1 MKRLVLSAALAAA
14 AVAVSAQSPSDSLTG
29 GVRHID
35 GVEVTTRRID
45 CTVRSA
51 RPTQM
56 LEGDELER
64 AGIYTL
70 SDAVKRFAGANVRD
84 YGGIG
89 GMKTVSVRNLGANH
103 TAVSY
108 DGVTVSNTQAG
119 QIDLSRFATDNVQNV
134 TLTIGEDDDVMQPAR
149 HYASAAV
156 LSIVSRKPVF
166 ADGRDWSLRTR
177 VRAGSWGLVSPQLR
191 YWQRLNEKLMFSLDG
206 TYMRADGRYPYELP
220 NGSEKLTDK
229 RFNTD
234 IYSWQGEAN
243 VYALLPRDA
252 RLDVKAQW
260 FSSSRGLPGAV
271 ILYNTKKSRERMWD
285 EEFFTQ
291 AVYGQNLGSRLKL
304 EARAKYVNSWNRY
317 TDTDVKYPTGRY
329 VETYRQSEYYGSAT
343 LGWFPLKGLSLSLAE
358 DAFVNT
364 LRSNA
369 ENSAD
374 PRRLTSLTALAA
386 RYASGRVEIGANVV
400 ATWATEHVEHGERP
414 ADRRQLSPSAA
425 FSLRLLKNE
434 ALYFRAMYKHTF
446 RLPTFNDLYYGQ
458 SGTIT
463 LKPEKADEY
472 NVGLTWTSRRMGW
485 LAYVTL
491 TADVYHN
498 DVKDKIVAFPTLYV
512 WKMANFG
519 RVRINGLNATM
530 AARIE
535 PLHGFAAELSAS
547 YMLQEALDVTDP
559 ASIYYK
565 NQIPYTPR
573 HSGNAVLTI
582 LTPWLDVAYT
592 VQMCGS
598 RYAMQQNTSEYEI
611 DGYAEHT
618 LSLSRELKFR
628 RWSATLQASV
638 RNLTD
643 ERYEVIRYYPMPG
656 RSVEVTATVSF

>member
-1 MKRLVLSAALAAA
+1 MKRLVLTTVL
-14 AVAVSAQSPSDSLTG
+14 VAVVVAVNAQSPSDSLDSD
-29 GVRHID
+29 VRHID
-35 GVEVTTRRID
+35 GVEVTTHRID
-45 CTVRSA
+45 RSVRSA
-51 RPTQM
+51 RPTQT

-64 AGIYTL
+64 TGIYTL
-70 SDAVKRFAGANVRD
+70 SDAVKRFAGVNVRD

-134 TLTIGEDDDVMQPAR
+134 TLTIGEDDDVMQSAR

-156 LSIVSRKPVF
+156 LSIMSRKPVF

-177 VRAGSWGLVSPQLR
+177 VRSGSWGLVAPQLR

-243 VYALLPRDA
+243 IYALLPRDGH
-252 RLDVKAQW
+252 LDVKAQW

-271 ILYNTKKSRERMWD
+271 ILYNTKKSHERMWD

-291 AVYGQNLGSRLKL
+291 VVYGQNLGSRLKL

-364 LRSNA
+364 LSSNA
-369 ENSAD
+369 DNPAD

-386 RYASGRVEIGANVV
+386 RYASGRIEIGANVV
-400 ATWATEHVEHGERP
+400 ATWATEHVEHGDRP

-458 SGTIT
+458 SGTT
-463 LKPEKADEY
+463 GLRPEKADEY

-547 YMLQEALDVTDP
+547 YMWQEALDVTDP

-598 RYAMQQNTSEYEI
+598 RYAMQQNTREYEI

-618 LSLSRELKFR
+618 LSVSRELKFR
-628 RWSATLQASV
+628 RWSAMLQVSV

-656 RSVEVTATVSF
+656 RSVEATATVSF

>member
-45 CTVRSA
+45 RTVRSA

-89 GMKTVSVRNLGANH
+89 GMKTASVRNLGANH

-134 TLTIGEDDDVMQPAR
+134 TLTIGEEDDVMQPAR

-156 LSIVSRKPVF
+156 LSITSRKPVF

-177 VRAGSWGLVSPQLR
+177 VRAGSWGLVAPQLR
-191 YWQRLNEKLMFSLDG
+191 YWQRLNDRLMFSLDG

-243 VYALLPRDA
+243 VYALLPRDGH
-252 RLDVKAQW
+252 LDVKAQW

-369 ENSAD
+369 ENPAD

-400 ATWATEHVEHGERP
+400 ATWATEHVEHGDRP

-434 ALYFRAMYKHTF
+434 ALYFRTMYKHTF

-472 NVGLTWTSRRMGW
+472 NIGLTWTSRRMGW

-598 RYAMQQNTSEYEI
+598 RYAMQQNTREYEI

-618 LSLSRELKFR
+618 LSVSRELKFR
-628 RWSATLQASV
+628 RWSAMLQVSV

>member
-45 CTVRSA
+45 RTVRSA

-70 SDAVKRFAGANVRD
+70 SDAVKRFAGTNVRD

-156 LSIVSRKPVF
+156 LSITSRKPVF

-177 VRAGSWGLVSPQLR
+177 VRAGSWGLVAPQLR

-243 VYALLPRDA
+243 IYALLPRDGH
-252 RLDVKAQW
+252 LDVKAQW

-304 EARAKYVNSWNRY
+304 EVRAKYVNSWNRY

-364 LRSNA
+364 LSSNA
-369 ENSAD
+369 ENPAD

-400 ATWATEHVEHGERP
+400 ATWATEHVEHGDRP

-458 SGTIT
+458 SGTVT

-472 NVGLTWTSRRMGW
+472 NIGLTWTSRRMGW

-547 YMLQEALDVTDP
+547 YMLQKALDVTDP

-618 LSLSRELKFR
+618 LSVSRELKFR

-656 RSVEVTATVSF
+656 RSVEATATVSF

>member
-1 MKRLVLSAALAAA
+1 M
-14 AVAVSAQSPSDSLTG
+14 
-29 GVRHID
+29 
-35 GVEVTTRRID
+35 
-45 CTVRSA
+45 
-51 RPTQM
+51 
-56 LEGDELER
+56 
-64 AGIYTL
+64 
-70 SDAVKRFAGANVRD
+70 
-84 YGGIG
+84 
-89 GMKTVSVRNLGANH
+89 
-103 TAVSY
+103 
-108 DGVTVSNTQAG
+108 SNTQAG

-156 LSIVSRKPVF
+156 LSITSRKPVF

-177 VRAGSWGLVSPQLR
+177 VRAGSWGLVAPQLR

-243 VYALLPRDA
+243 IYALLPRDA

-271 ILYNTKKSRERMWD
+271 ILYNTKKSHERMWD

-369 ENSAD
+369 ENPAD

-400 ATWATEHVEHGERP
+400 ATWATEHVEHGDRP

-458 SGTIT
+458 SGTT
-463 LKPEKADEY
+463 GLRPEKADEY

-547 YMLQEALDVTDP
+547 YMWQEALDMTDP

-565 NQIPYTPR
+565 NQIPYTPC

-598 RYAMQQNTSEYEI
+598 RYAMQQNTREYEI

-618 LSLSRELKFR
+618 LSVSR
-628 RWSATLQASV
+628 
-638 RNLTD
+638 
-643 ERYEVIRYYPMPG
+643 
-656 RSVEVTATVSF
+656 

>member
-1 MKRLVLSAALAAA
+1 MKRLVLTTVL
-14 AVAVSAQSPSDSLTG
+14 VAVVVAVNAQSPSDSLDSD
-29 GVRHID
+29 VRHID
-35 GVEVTTRRID
+35 GVEVTTHRID
-45 CTVRSA
+45 RSIRSA
-51 RPTQM
+51 RPTQT

-64 AGIYTL
+64 TGIYTL

-134 TLTIGEDDDVMQPAR
+134 TLTIGENDDVMQSAR

-177 VRAGSWGLVSPQLR
+177 VRSGSWGLVAPQLR

-243 VYALLPRDA
+243 IYALLPRDA
-252 RLDVKAQW
+252 HLDVKTQW

-271 ILYNTKKSRERMWD
+271 ILYNTKKSHERMWD

-364 LRSNA
+364 LSSNA
-369 ENSAD
+369 ENPAD

-386 RYASGRVEIGANVV
+386 RYASGRMEIGANVV
-400 ATWATEHVEHGERP
+400 ATWATEHVEHGDRP

-425 FSLRLLKNE
+425 FSLRLLRNE

-458 SGTIT
+458 SGTT
-463 LKPEKADEY
+463 GLRPEKADEY
-472 NVGLTWTSRRMGW
+472 NIGLTWTSRRMGW

-519 RVRINGLNATM
+519 RV
-530 AARIE
+530 
-535 PLHGFAAELSAS
+535 
-547 YMLQEALDVTDP
+547 
-559 ASIYYK
+559 
-565 NQIPYTPR
+565 
-573 HSGNAVLTI
+573 TI
-582 LTPWLDVAYT
+582 
-592 VQMCGS
+592 
-598 RYAMQQNTSEYEI
+598 R
-611 DGYAEHT
+611 
-618 LSLSRELKFR
+618 
-628 RWSATLQASV
+628 
-638 RNLTD
+638 
-643 ERYEVIRYYPMPG
+643 
-656 RSVEVTATVSF
+656 

>member
-45 CTVRSA
+45 RTVRSA

-156 LSIVSRKPVF
+156 LSITSRKPVF

-177 VRAGSWGLVSPQLR
+177 VRAGSWGLVAPQLR

-243 VYALLPRDA
+243 VYALLPRDGH
-252 RLDVKAQW
+252 LDVKAQW

-369 ENSAD
+369 ENPAD

-400 ATWATEHVEHGERP
+400 ATWATEHVEHGDRP
-414 ADRRQLSPSAA
+414 ADRRQLSPSAV

-472 NVGLTWTSRRMGW
+472 NIGLTWTSRRMGW

-598 RYAMQQNTSEYEI
+598 RYAMQQNTSEYQI

-618 LSLSRELKFR
+618 LSVSRELKFR

-656 RSVEVTATVSF
+656 RSVEATATVSF

>member
-45 CTVRSA
+45 RTVRSA

-134 TLTIGEDDDVMQPAR
+134 TLTIGEDDDVMQSAR

-177 VRAGSWGLVSPQLR
+177 VRSGSWGLVAPQLR

-243 VYALLPRDA
+243 IYALLPRDGH
-252 RLDVKAQW
+252 LDVKAQW

-271 ILYNTKKSRERMWD
+271 ILYNTKKSHERMWD

-291 AVYGQNLGSRLKL
+291 VVYGQNLGSRLKL

-369 ENSAD
+369 ENPAD

-386 RYASGRVEIGANVV
+386 RYASGRFEIGANVV
-400 ATWATEHVEHGERP
+400 ATWATEHVEHGDRP

-472 NVGLTWTSRRMGW
+472 NIGLTWTSRRMGW

-547 YMLQEALDVTDP
+547 YMWQEALDVTDP

-565 NQIPYTPR
+565 NQIPYTPC

-598 RYAMQQNTSEYEI
+598 RYAMQQNTREYEI

-618 LSLSRELKFR
+618 LSVSRELKFR
-628 RWSATLQASV
+628 RWSATLQVSV
-638 RNLTD
+638 RNFTD

-656 RSVEVTATVSF
+656 RSVEATATVSF

>member
-1 MKRLVLSAALAAA
+1 MKRLVLTTVL
-14 AVAVSAQSPSDSLTG
+14 VAVVVAVNAQSPSDSLDSD
-29 GVRHID
+29 VRHID
-35 GVEVTTRRID
+35 GVEVTTHRID
-45 CTVRSA
+45 RSIRSA
-51 RPTQM
+51 RPTQT

-64 AGIYTL
+64 TGIYTL

-134 TLTIGEDDDVMQPAR
+134 TLTIGEDDDVMQSAR

-177 VRAGSWGLVSPQLR
+177 VRSGSWGLVAPQLR

-243 VYALLPRDA
+243 IYALLPRDGH
-252 RLDVKAQW
+252 LDVKAQW

-271 ILYNTKKSRERMWD
+271 ILYNTKKSHECMWD

-343 LGWFPLKGLSLSLAE
+343 LGWFPLKGLSVSLAE

-364 LRSNA
+364 LSSNA
-369 ENSAD
+369 ENPAD

-386 RYASGRVEIGANVV
+386 RYASGRMEIGANVV
-400 ATWATEHVEHGERP
+400 ATWATEHVEHGDRP

-458 SGTIT
+458 SGTT
-463 LKPEKADEY
+463 GLRPEKADEY

-547 YMLQEALDVTDP
+547 YMWQEALDVTDP

-565 NQIPYTPR
+565 NQIPYTPC

-598 RYAMQQNTSEYEI
+598 RYAMQQNTREYEI

-618 LSLSRELKFR
+618 LSVSRELKFR
-628 RWSATLQASV
+628 RWSAMLQVSV

-656 RSVEVTATVSF
+656 RSVEATATVSF